1 MMTKKKKER
10 PPLAAEEREAR
21 NAAAEMLANATKLD
35 ADVLAR
41 VVGELVYD
49 ALMAVGLGSRLERE
63 VQHAVSRALRDVTSV
78 GISPGSRASAR
89 VTAAMRIVGMVLDG
103 DVSRVSATWEQA
115 NDWKGNDDG

>member
-1 MMTKKKKER
+1 MTKKKER

-78 GISPGSRASAR
+78 GIPPGSRASAR

-115 NDWKGNDDG
+115 NEWKGNDG